1 MINIIELSIAKYLSL
16 VFQGVSRNL
25 TPIATIVIS
34 FFWTGERFKSV
45 DIIFTIVSL
54 IGVVAIIWGF

>member
-1 MINIIELSIAKYLSL
+1 L

>member
-1 MINIIELSIAKYLSL
+1 M
-16 VFQGVSRNL
+16 

-34 FFWTGERFKSV
+34 YFWTGEKFKSV

-54 IGVVAIIWGF
+54 IGVIAITVGF